1 MVEKEIPELSS
12 SLVTS
17 MHTEFQQQFFA
28 EMGPRHQFQFLYDAI
43 PDVFFF
49 TKDRDSR
56 MVWANRQLIKR
67 LGARSEE
74 EVIGANDSKFFP
86 MEIAKKYRADDCFVM
101 ETSQPINNRVEVF
114 YNETKILDW
123 HITSKIPLFNAD
135 GSEVIGVAGVMRSYK
150 AGKRWAAPA
159 SEIEEIVEYM
169 RTPEGS
175 LATVEE
181 LAQRAHLS
189 SRQLNRK
196 FQAVFGMSVRD
207 FKIRTRLNSAAD
219 DLTKTELSVCQI
231 AVDHD
236 FSDQS
241 TFSRLFRKHMGMTP
255 LEYRRSY
262 RNQMVVGHDQS
273 E

>member
-1 MVEKEIPELSS
+1 MKSD
-12 SLVTS
+12 
-17 MHTEFQQQFFA
+17 FQEQFFSQ
-28 EMGPRHQFQFLYDAI
+28 MGPRHQLQLLYDAI

-49 TKDRDSR
+49 TKDRESR

-67 LGARSEE
+67 LGASSEE
-74 EVIGANDSKFFP
+74 EVIGTYDSKFFP
-86 MEIAKKYRADDCFVM
+86 LEIAKKYRADDCFVM

-123 HITSKIPLFNAD
+123 HITSKIPLFSAD
-135 GSEVIGVAGVMRSYK
+135 GKEVIGVAGVMRSYK

-181 LAQRAHLS
+181 LARRAHLS

-207 FKIRTRLNSAAD
+207 FKIRTRLNSAAE
-219 DLTKTELSVCQI
+219 DLTRSELSICQI
-231 AVDHD
+231 ASEHD

-262 RNQMVVGHDQS
+262 RNRLAAGH
-273 E
+273 EVEE

>member
-1 MVEKEIPELSS
+1 MKSD
-12 SLVTS
+12 
-17 MHTEFQQQFFA
+17 FQQHFFA
-28 EMGPRHQFQFLYDAI
+28 QMGSRHQLQFLYDAV

-56 MVWANRQLIKR
+56 MVWANRQLIDR
-67 LGARSEE
+67 LGADNEE
-74 EVIGANDSKFFP
+74 DVIGAHDSKFFP
-86 MEIAKKYRADDCFVM
+86 DEIAKKYRADDCFVM
-101 ETSQPINNRVEVF
+101 ENVQPINDRVEVF

-123 HITSKIPLFNAD
+123 HITSKIPLFNEA
-135 GSEVIGVAGVMRSYK
+135 GSEVIGVAGIMRSYK

-175 LATVEE
+175 TATVEE
-181 LAQRAHLS
+181 LAKRAALS

-219 DLTKTELSVCQI
+219 DLTKTDHSVCQI
-231 AVDHD
+231 AIDHD

-241 TFSRLFRKHMGMTP
+241 TFSRLFRKHLGMTP

-262 RNQMVVGHDQS
+262 RGRLTSDTNIASDINS
-273 E
+273 

>member
-1 MVEKEIPELSS
+1 MNAD
-12 SLVTS
+12 
-17 MHTEFQQQFFA
+17 FQKQFFA
-28 EMGPRHQFQFLYDAI
+28 QMGSRHQMQFLYDAV

-67 LGARSEE
+67 LGATREE
-74 EVIGANDSKFFP
+74 DVVGAHDSKFFP
-86 MEIAKKYRADDCFVM
+86 MEVAKKYRADDCYVM
-101 ETSQPINNRVEVF
+101 ETAQPINNRVEVF

-123 HITSKIPLFNAD
+123 YITSKIPVFNES
-135 GSEVIGVAGVMRSYK
+135 GSEVIGVAGVIRSYK

-181 LAQRAHLS
+181 LADRAHIS

-219 DLTKTELSVCQI
+219 DLSNTDHSICQI
-231 AVDHD
+231 ATDHD

-262 RNQMVVGHDQS
+262 HNPLGSSS
-273 E
+273 ESEG